1 MVREGRFQS
10 GVRSPHPQTT
20 PARAPS
26 RRADGRG
33 TDPDRIA
40 REFLDAIVMGASQTS
55 TMDEPWDDGTSR
67 QRAQHH
73 HQQRGRSTTQPTT
86 TQRVGGATTG
96 RDLPVIPSVSS
107 FGGGLMN
114 YEHAG
119 AGTTLSVRRSASGGS
134 EHEVDVERG
143 GGGGDRYGGG
153 DGEMISPGTLKRLNG
168 GAPVRVWGHE
178 LRLSEGYLFMTLSG
192 GALFAYLA
200 FTMTQEGVFRRATKD
215 FKYGGVV
222 SLLTCMVYCGLAQ
235 CERVSNGDTGNRRG
249 SLRDYALLSVMT
261 SGSMYLTNAA
271 LAYIN
276 YTTRIVAKCSKV
288 IPVMIVGT
296 FMHGRRYGM
305 EDYAMCILL
314 VLGITMFTMGDVDS
328 FPSFDWR
335 GVTYITIALFVEST
349 AGNFEERRFFNLPQP
364 ISHCEVVFYVNAI
377 GSAWIALG
385 LFASGELFA
394 SVGHVLT
401 EPSVLAAICL
411 AAAFGYISVSCI
423 LLCLRHYGATNT
435 EVIKALRKMLSL
447 ALSLLVYPKPMGW
460 KYVVGTAA
468 TAFALYGLYR
478 IKMRRLRAAGG
489 SMEAAK

>member
-1 MVREGRFQS
+1 MLFVPADDAAR
-10 GVRSPHPQTT
+10 PPT
-20 PARAPS
+20 PSQS
-26 RRADGRG
+26 RR
-33 TDPDRIA
+33 TESDRHVRA
-40 REFLDAIVMGASQTS
+40 FLDAIVMGASQAS

-67 QRAQHH
+67 QYVQQQH
-73 HQQRGRSTTQPTT
+73 QRGRSTTQPTT
-86 TQRVGGATTG
+86 TTQRVGTLAMG
-96 RDLPVIPSVSS
+96 RELPLPVIPSVSS

-119 AGTTLSVRRSASGGS
+119 VGATLSVRRSASGGS
-134 EHEVDVERG
+134 EQEVDVERG
-143 GGGGDRYGGG
+143 GGGGG

-235 CERVSNGDTGNRRG
+235 CERISNGDTGNRRG
-249 SLRDYALLSVMT
+249 NLRDYALLSVMT

-305 EDYAMCILL
+305 EDYAMCLLL

-394 SVGHVLT
+394 SVGHVLM

-435 EVIKALRKMLSL
+435 EAIKALRKMLSL

>member
-1 MVREGRFQS
+1 MLFVSADDAARPPTPSQS
-10 GVRSPHPQTT
+10 RRIESDRH
-20 PARAPS
+20 ARA
-26 RRADGRG
+26 
-33 TDPDRIA
+33 
-40 REFLDAIVMGASQTS
+40 FLDAIVMGASQTS

-67 QRAQHH
+67 QYVQH
-73 HQQRGRSTTQPTT
+73 QRGRSTTTTTTT
-86 TQRVGGATTG
+86 TQRVGTPAMG
-96 RDLPVIPSVSS
+96 RELPLPVIPSVSS

-119 AGTTLSVRRSASGGS
+119 VGATLSVRRSASGGS
-134 EHEVDVERG
+134 EQEVDVERG
-143 GGGGDRYGGG
+143 GGGGG

-235 CERVSNGDTGNRRG
+235 CERISNGDTGNRRG
-249 SLRDYALLSVMT
+249 NLRDYALLSVMT

-305 EDYAMCILL
+305 EDYAMCLLL

-394 SVGHVLT
+394 SVGHVLM

>member
-1 MVREGRFQS
+1 
-10 GVRSPHPQTT
+10 
-20 PARAPS
+20 
-26 RRADGRG
+26 
-33 TDPDRIA
+33 
-40 REFLDAIVMGASQTS
+40 
-55 TMDEPWDDGTSR
+55 
-67 QRAQHH
+67 
-73 HQQRGRSTTQPTT
+73 
-86 TQRVGGATTG
+86 
-96 RDLPVIPSVSS
+96 
-107 FGGGLMN
+107 MN

-119 AGTTLSVRRSASGGS
+119 VGATLSVRRSASGGS

-143 GGGGDRYGGG
+143 GGGSG

-235 CERVSNGDTGNRRG
+235 CERISNGDTGNRRG
-249 SLRDYALLSVMT
+249 NLRDYALLSVMT

-305 EDYAMCILL
+305 EDYAMCLLL

-394 SVGHVLT
+394 SVGHVLM